1 MSACGPGGQDR
12 TFART
17 GSESQRL
24 ASRLHLSGRPRCP
37 HVTRVTTIP
46 AEGFS
51 QMRPASLTSRGALLL
66 LDPGIHLRCSSGW
79 QSLRES
85 GQGLS
90 WEMASL
96 IKQDVQEERVP
107 LVGQILSHLEG
118 TQELWLPP
126 SARVSSQLEHA
137 DGEQNPGT
145 LRGPWCLSPSVS
157 LVPTSGLRVLCF

>member
-1 MSACGPGGQDR
+1 M
-12 TFART
+12 
-17 GSESQRL
+17 
-24 ASRLHLSGRPRCP
+24 H
-37 HVTRVTTIP
+37 
-46 AEGFS
+46 
-51 QMRPASLTSRGALLL
+51 PASLTSPGALLPP
-66 LDPGIHLRCSSGW
+66 DPGIYLRCSSGW

-145 LRGPWCLSPSVS
+145 LRGPWCLSPSVTGPHLWLARALL
-157 LVPTSGLRVLCF
+157 LVACTCDFLRGLPWAPEVPCL